1 MDVFMTGCSFIENG
15 ESSDSL
21 LGAAIYMKSSMNL
34 QITRVQF
41 IENRAYIGG
50 AVYVES
56 MNNVFFDRIHISSN
70 RAEYTA
76 ALYLK
81 SNADVRGGRFFF
93 SKAPGVNWFN
103 REDESFDGDSKMY
116 TSVQLKRR

>member
-21 LGAAIYMKSSMNL
+21 LGAAIYMKSSRNL
-34 QITRVQF
+34 QLNRVQF

-56 MNNVFFDRIHISSN
+56 LNNAIFDRIHISSN
-70 RAEYTA
+70 RADYTA
-76 ALYLK
+76 GLYVK
-81 SNADVRGGRFFF
+81 SCSDVRGGRFFF
-93 SKAPGVNWFN
+93 STAPGREQFN
-103 REDESFDGDSKMY
+103 REDESFDEDDNMY
-116 TSVQLKRR
+116 KSVQMKRR